1 MHKKVSSEYYLI
13 IWFFALNCILFFLSL
28 NSYGDSR
35 LEILTKHSSRYN
47 ELMKV
52 ATEWKDAILN
62 KNVKVLVSY
71 ALPEN
76 KKIISDRLKDK
87 DSELYHFFYADQW
100 NRQRG
105 SRSYFEILNSAKKL
119 KTIILAHK
127 DLVNLGGGVTVYY
140 YDEDKLNLKFP
151 FDDEKELSL
160 VMKGEIINAFFFK
173 IEGKWYVSYEL

>member
-1 MHKKVSSEYYLI
+1 MHTKISSRHFLI
-13 IWFFALNCILFFLSL
+13 CFFAFICILFFLSL
-28 NSYGDSR
+28 NSYGDSKI
-35 LEILTKHSSRYN
+35 EVLTKHSPRYD
-47 ELMKV
+47 ELIKV

-62 KNVKVLVSY
+62 KDVEVLVSY

-76 KKIISDRLKDK
+76 QKIISDHLKDK
-87 DSELYHFFYADQW
+87 DSELYHYFYADQW

-105 SRSYFEILNSAKKL
+105 SRSYFEILNSAKML
-119 KTIILAHK
+119 KTIIVAHK

-173 IEGKWYVSYEL
+173 IESKWYVSYEL